1 MHEIA
6 AFAIQQDIFALSC
19 ADGDFV
25 AEQRRDSAACK
36 PHAVDDDFA
45 ADFSAVFCA
54 QRIAAAR
61 LFRRRYF
68 ETSVQLRAVIH
79 GVADCRYR
87 KSVRAYDAARGRVQR
102 RKRFVGNVLFQR
114 PEFVP
119 PDDFQPRYAVF
130 FAAPFQL
137 FQRTGFF
144 IGKRDD
150 KRTVVAVFYAELR
163 AQRRHHAIALYVEFR
178 FQRTGRR
185 VEPRVHDAAVRLACA
200 HAYVAFFF
208 EHATA

>member
-1 MHEIA
+1 MRFFRGGSEQDIIIRRLRYKDAFAELRGREKQRVMHEIA

-36 PHAVDDDFA
+36 PRAVDDDFA

-68 ETSVQLRAVIH
+68 ETGVQLRAVIH

-87 KSVRAYDAARGRVQR
+87 ESVRADVAARGRVQR
-102 RKRFVGNVLFQR
+102 SQRCVGNVLF
-114 PEFVP
+114 
-119 PDDFQPRYAVF
+119 
-130 FAAPFQL
+130 
-137 FQRTGFF
+137 
-144 IGKRDD
+144 
-150 KRTVVAVFYAELR
+150 
-163 AQRRHHAIALYVEFR
+163 
-178 FQRTGRR
+178 
-185 VEPRVHDAAVRLACA
+185 
-200 HAYVAFFF
+200 
-208 EHATA
+208 